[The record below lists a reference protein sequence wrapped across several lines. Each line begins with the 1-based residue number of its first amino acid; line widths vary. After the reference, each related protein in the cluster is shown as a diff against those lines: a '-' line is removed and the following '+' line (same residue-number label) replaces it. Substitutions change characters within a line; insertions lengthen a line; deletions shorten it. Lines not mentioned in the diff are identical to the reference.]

1 MTKIR
6 SAKLN
11 LYEGAA
17 LVGLPPAT
25 FYTMGSHGI
34 IPCQRKGGE
43 LTVSRDSLLNWAR
56 LWGERLS
63 GVCSAT
69 EVK

>member
-1 MTKIR
+1 MQKNR
-6 SAKLN
+6 SSELN

-17 LVGLPPAT
+17 LVDLPPAT
-25 FYTMGSHGI
+25 FYTLGSHGI
-34 IPCQRKGGE
+34 IPCQRMGGE
-43 LTVSRDSLLNWAR
+43 LTVNRDSLLNWAR

-63 GVCSAT
+63 RVYSAT

>member
-17 LVGLPPAT
+17 LVDLPPAT

-34 IPCQRKGGE
+34 IPCQRKGSE
-43 LTVSRDSLLNWAR
+43 LAVSRDSLLNWAR

-63 GVCSAT
+63 GVYSAT

>member
-17 LVGLPPAT
+17 LVDLPPAT
-25 FYTMGSHGI
+25 FYTLGSQGI

-63 GVCSAT
+63 VCAAT